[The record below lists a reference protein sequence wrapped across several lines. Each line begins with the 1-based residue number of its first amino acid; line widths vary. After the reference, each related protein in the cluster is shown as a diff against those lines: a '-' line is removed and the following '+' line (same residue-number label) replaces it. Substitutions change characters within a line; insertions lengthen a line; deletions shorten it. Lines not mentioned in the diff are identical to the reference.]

1 MLDDRQSQTGAAGRF
16 AAALIHTV
24 EALKHAGLCFFRNAD
39 AIVRHGQGTMAVP
52 IAGSGDLHFSAGPV
66 VADGIIT
73 QVLAQLI
80 QQGTV
85 AVYKSTFP
93 QTGQRDIS
101 PAGIQL
107 LTSLVAALPD
117 IIVAVV
123 EAIPQIIDG
132 IITAVLDSIPL
143 IIQAGIDLLISLV
156 QALPEIITTIVAAIP
171 EIIGSVVN
179 ALINSIPQIV
189 QAGVELFISLIAN
202 LPTIIVEIVKAVPQ
216 ILAGLVL
223 SLIHI

>member
-1 MLDDRQSQTGAAGRF
+1 M
-16 AAALIHTV
+16 
-24 EALKHAGLCFFRNAD
+24 
-39 AIVRHGQGTMAVP
+39 
-52 IAGSGDLHFSAGPV
+52 
-66 VADGIIT
+66 
-73 QVLAQLI
+73 
-80 QQGTV
+80 
-85 AVYKSTFP
+85 
-93 QTGQRDIS
+93 
-101 PAGIQL
+101 
-107 LTSLVAALPD
+107 AALPD

-202 LPTIIVEIVKAVPQ
+202 LPTIIVEIERLYRRFLRVWSLPSVRAYRNLPRSAATLSVACGKASSPWLPGSGTRCPGGFPPSGMVSATSSVSHPRPRKWAGSVRCWWKVWQGLSMPTVKMPLLPLKA
-216 ILAGLVL
+216 
-223 SLIHI
+223 